1 MSKMGAYLIDVMNAE
16 TEQRLQVASRRI
28 MALEAALL
36 AARGYTVNRTGF
48 PRPITRRI
56 DALLGLPAD
65 LDTKHKRRDAE

>member
-1 MSKMGAYLIDVMNAE
+1 MSKMGSHLIDVMNAE
-16 TEQRLQVASRRI
+16 VDQRLRVAGKRI

-65 LDTKHKRRDAE
+65 MDTKHKR

>member
-1 MSKMGAYLIDVMNAE
+1 MSKMGDHFIDAMNAD
-16 TEQRLQVASRRI
+16 TDSRLREAGRRI

-36 AARGYTVNRTGF
+36 AARGFTVNKTGF

-65 LDTKHKRRDAE
+65 VDTKHKRRNAA